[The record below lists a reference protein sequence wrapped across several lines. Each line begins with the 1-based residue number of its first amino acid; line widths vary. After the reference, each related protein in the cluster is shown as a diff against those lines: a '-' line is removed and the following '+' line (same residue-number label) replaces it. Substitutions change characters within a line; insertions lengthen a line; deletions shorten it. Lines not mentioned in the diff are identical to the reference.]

1 MRIRSYLLAAAM
13 FGAAAHATPASD
25 AAQSKAETEIAR
37 ILVGR
42 VPGKPV
48 SCVQLNQLGPSQ
60 TVDRTAII
68 YGQGRTLYL
77 NRLPHGCPGLTH
89 FTYPVVTTSLS
100 QLCSA
105 DILTIVDQGTHM
117 TMGSCGLGEFVPY
130 TRVAKAR

>member
-1 MRIRSYLLAAAM
+1 MRIRSSLLAVALL
-13 FGAAAHATPASD
+13 GAAAHASPAND
-25 AAQSKAETEIAR
+25 TAQAKAEAEIAK

-89 FTYPVVTTSLS
+89 FTFPVVNTSLS
-100 QLCSA
+100 QLCSS
-105 DILTIVDQGTHM
+105 DILTIVDQGSHM